1 MGLEEFEQDKRKFT
15 RAAFREAVQYRF
27 ADHPASSGTVGF
39 DLSEGGV
46 RFRTEEFLPFDAEVV
61 IHLQLKAE
69 REATLLARVVWA
81 QKVPYGDSY
90 HVGCEFLENREN
102 VFPRFVV
109 KNFLELHQT

>member
-1 MGLEEFEQDKRKFT
+1 MSIEDFEDKRKFP
-15 RAAFREAVQYRF
+15 RASFREAIQYRF
-27 ADHPASSGTVGF
+27 SEGGTLNGSVGY

-46 RFRTEEFLPFDAEVV
+46 RFRTEEFLAYDAQVL

-69 REATLLARVVWA
+69 REAKMVARVVWV
-81 QKVPYGDSY
+81 QKTPYGDSY

-109 KNFLELHQT
+109 KNFLELH